1 MGSRRKSRSAPL
13 VIQLK
18 DSDKLSQYVSD
29 MLSDTD
35 NAVKTATRHGISET
49 INTIINKTR
58 ANVSASDFQ
67 STRPSRQYG
76 VPLIEGV
83 RAYMVKGQ
91 PFGVVHILGDTRHN
105 DGTWRLRF
113 FEMGAKRAKRG
124 IIGPNYFFKHAS
136 ADAENIAISLVQ
148 QAIDKNLQEL
158 Q

>member
-1 MGSRRKSRSAPL
+1 MSKRKSRSTPL

-29 MLSDTD
+29 FLSDTD
-35 NAVKTATRHGISET
+35 NAVKSATRHGISQA
-49 INTIINKTR
+49 IDTIINKTR
-58 ANVSASDFQ
+58 ANIAASDFQ
-67 STRPSRQYG
+67 SKRPSRQYG

-91 PFGVVHILGDTRHN
+91 PFGVTHILGDTRHN

-113 FEMGAKRAKRG
+113 FEMGVTRKKRG
-124 IIGPNYFFKHAS
+124 MIGPNYFFKHAT

-148 QAIDKNLQEL
+148 QAIDKNLQEM